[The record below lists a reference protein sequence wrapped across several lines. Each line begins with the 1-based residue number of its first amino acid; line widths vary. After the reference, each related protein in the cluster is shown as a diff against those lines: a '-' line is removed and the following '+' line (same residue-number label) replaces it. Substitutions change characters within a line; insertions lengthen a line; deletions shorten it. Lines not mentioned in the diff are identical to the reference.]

1 MESLINL
8 LGSKVSQIPNRRSS
22 VLFVQRDGGGV
33 SATPPRKGADAG
45 STATKKSRSYGD
57 VLSEISSSDLNR
69 GGKSASLKDKGRRQS
84 TFSTSS
90 YSNTFPRSRSPVKQ
104 TPKAI
109 AIPEDEVAPAPP
121 VTYSPPPTADV
132 ARISSRHSFIPKP
145 SDYCSGCE
153 TTHARNEFSPWQRAA
168 RDHERLCLGREGS
181 FSLCRHQRIDFD
193 AIEEALPPRA
203 RLFAPTGGGGVILR
217 CEDESHLKGT
227 RHHLD
232 RSARLDYEAM
242 MPQVTVGMEEDGAV
256 VLSTYFEELVCI
268 VPAGEPLNARHLR
281 QKLDLL
287 QAASTNCICGHVN
300 LNSERIVD
308 LADSIDCP
316 HLHEA
321 DGGVQVSVAALGR
334 QEGDGFTT
342 TRGRRSEEGC
352 CDMKDSIGF
361 CDTCD
366 DTWFGFRRWRGR
378 PDADYH
384 EIWLFGLSYISFQ
397 GGFKPD
403 CHAWRQRLD

>member
-22 VLFVQRDGGGV
+22 VLFVQRDHDH
-33 SATPPRKGADAG
+33 SATPPRKDAG
-45 STATKKSRSYGD
+45 SAATKKGRSYGD
-57 VLSEISSSDLNR
+57 VLSEISSSDLNKGSTASR
-69 GGKSASLKDKGRRQS
+69 TGKWRRQS
-84 TFSTSS
+84 ASASSTGTFT
-90 YSNTFPRSRSPVKQ
+90 RSRSPAK
-104 TPKAI
+104 KALKEI
-109 AIPEDEVAPAPP
+109 VIPEDDVAPLPP
-121 VTYSPPPTADV
+121 AICSPPATESAPV
-132 ARISSRHSFIPKP
+132 SVSSRHSFIPKP

-153 TTHARNEFSPWQRAA
+153 TTHARNEFSPWQRAG

-181 FSLCRHQRIDFD
+181 FSLCRHQRIDFG
-193 AIEEALPPRA
+193 AIEQALPRTH
-203 RLFAPTGGGGVILR
+203 LSPTTGGVILR

-242 MPQVTVGMEEDGAV
+242 MPQVSVGIEDDGAV
-256 VLSTYFEELVCI
+256 MLSTYFEELVCI
-268 VPAGEPLNARHLR
+268 VPAGSPVLARHLR

-308 LADSIDCP
+308 LADSISCP

-321 DGGVQVSVAALGR
+321 DGGAQVSVAAALS
-334 QEGDGFTT
+334 
-342 TRGRRSEEGC
+342 RSEHGSEKGGGIKSEGGC

-378 PDADYH
+378 PDAEYH

-403 CHAWRQRLD
+403 CYAWRQRLD

>member
-1 MESLINL
+1 MESLISL

-22 VLFVQRDGGGV
+22 VLLIQRDAGVGG
-33 SATPPRKGADAG
+33 ATPPRKGAGAE
-45 STATKKSRSYGD
+45 SAAIKKSRSYGD
-57 VLSEISSSDLNR
+57 VLAEISSSDLNR
-69 GGKSASLKDKGRRQS
+69 GANGASLKGKGRRQS
-84 TFSTSS
+84 TASAPSSSTG
-90 YSNTFPRSRSPVKQ
+90 TFTRSRSSVRQIPSV
-104 TPKAI
+104 I
-109 AIPEDEVAPAPP
+109 VIPEDEVAL
-121 VTYSPPPTADV
+121 PPPGVEA

-153 TTHARNEFSPWQRAA
+153 TTHARNEFSPRQRAA
-168 RDHERLCLGREGS
+168 RDHERLCLGREGA
-181 FSLCRHQRIDFD
+181 FSLCRHQRIDFG

-203 RLFAPTGGGGVILR
+203 QLFSPTGGGGVILR

-227 RHHLD
+227 RHHLE

-242 MPQVTVGMEEDGAV
+242 MPQVTVGVEDDGAV

-281 QKLDLL
+281 QRLDLL

-334 QEGDGFTT
+334 YEGDGFTPSS
-342 TRGRRSEEGC
+342 RGKESDGSC

-378 PDADYH
+378 PDAGYH

-403 CHAWRQRLD
+403 CYAWRQRLD

>member
-1 MESLINL
+1 MAATAALHHRTKARMRSLQPQKIL
-8 LGSKVSQIPNRRSS
+8 DYGIRPGRDLKFGLQQKREWRFAEEQGASS
-22 VLFVQRDGGGV
+22 EHRFCIIIIYRHIYPL
-33 SATPPRKGADAG
+33 
-45 STATKKSRSYGD
+45 
-57 VLSEISSSDLNR
+57 
-69 GGKSASLKDKGRRQS
+69 
-84 TFSTSS
+84 TFT
-90 YSNTFPRSRSPVKQ
+90 R
-104 TPKAI
+104 I
-109 AIPEDEVAPAPP
+109 
-121 VTYSPPPTADV
+121 YSPPPAV
-132 ARISSRHSFIPKP
+132 EAASRISSRHSFIPKP

-168 RDHERLCLGREGS
+168 RTTSGCAWG
-181 FSLCRHQRIDFD
+181 
-193 AIEEALPPRA
+193 ARA
-203 RLFAPTGGGGVILR
+203 RSACAGTSTSTLAPSSRHYRRPPSSSRRPAGAAILR

-227 RHHLD
+227 RHHLE
-232 RSARLDYEAM
+232 RSARLDHEAM
-242 MPQVTVGMEEDGAV
+242 MPQVTVGVEDDGAV

-268 VPAGEPLNARHLR
+268 VPAGEPLHARHLR

-287 QAASTNCICGHVN
+287 QAASTNCICGHVH
-300 LNSERIVD
+300 LNSECIVD

-321 DGGVQVSVAALGR
+321 DGGAQVSAAAALSR
-334 QEGDGFTT
+334 HEGGGTRSP
-342 TRGRRSEEGC
+342 RGRRSEEGC

-378 PDADYH
+378 PDAEYH

-403 CHAWRQRLD
+403 CYAWRQRLD

>member
-22 VLFVQRDGGGV
+22 VIFVQRDGGN
-33 SATPPRKGADAG
+33 SATPPRKDAR
-45 STATKKSRSYGD
+45 SAATKPRSYGD
-57 VLSEISSSDLNR
+57 VLAEISSSDLNKGSSNSR
-69 GGKSASLKDKGRRQS
+69 TGKWRRQNTSASS
-84 TFSTSS
+84 TG
-90 YSNTFPRSRSPVKQ
+90 TFTRSRSPAKNA
-104 TPKAI
+104 PKEI
-109 AIPEDEVAPAPP
+109 AIPEDDVALLPP
-121 VTYSPPPTADV
+121 VVYSPPA
-132 ARISSRHSFIPKP
+132 AESAGISISSRHSFIPKP

-181 FSLCRHQRIDFD
+181 FSLCRHQRINFG
-193 AIEEALPPRA
+193 AIEQALPRTQLSTTTA
-203 RLFAPTGGGGVILR
+203 GVILR

-232 RSARLDYEAM
+232 RSARLDDEAM
-242 MPQVTVGMEEDGAV
+242 MPQVSVGIEEDGAV
-256 VLSTYFEELVCI
+256 MLSTYFEELVCI
-268 VPAGEPLNARHLR
+268 VPAGEPLLVRQLR

-300 LNSERIVD
+300 INSERIVD
-308 LADSIDCP
+308 LAESISCP
-316 HLHEA
+316 YLHEA
-321 DGGVQVSVAALGR
+321 EGGCQVSVAATLGR
-334 QEGDGFTT
+334 SGHG
-342 TRGRRSEEGC
+342 GEEGSGRESEGRC

-378 PDADYH
+378 PDAEYH

>member
-22 VLFVQRDGGGV
+22 VLFVQRDADGGG
-33 SATPPRKGADAG
+33 ATPPRKGASAE
-45 STATKKSRSYGD
+45 SAATSKSRSYGD
-57 VLSEISSSDLNR
+57 VLAEISSSDLNR
-69 GGKSASLKDKGRRQS
+69 GANGASLKGKGRRQS
-84 TFSTSS
+84 TASTSS
-90 YSNTFPRSRSPVKQ
+90 SSSFAGTFTRSRSPVKQ
-104 TPKAI
+104 THRAI
-109 AIPEDEVAPAPP
+109 AIPEDRVAP
-121 VTYSPPPTADV
+121 
-132 ARISSRHSFIPKP
+132 HSFIPKP

-181 FSLCRHQRIDFD
+181 FSLCRHQRIGFG
-193 AIEEALPPRA
+193 AIEEALPPLVH
-203 RLFAPTGGGGVILR
+203 LFSPMGGGGVILR

-227 RHHLD
+227 RHHLE

-242 MPQVTVGMEEDGAV
+242 MPQVTVGVEEDGAV

-268 VPAGEPLNARHLR
+268 VPAGEPLNARHIQ

-321 DGGVQVSVAALGR
+321 DGGYQVSVAALGR
-334 QEGDGFTT
+334 YEADGFTPSSQ
-342 TRGRRSEEGC
+342 GRESDGSC

-378 PDADYH
+378 PDAEYH

-397 GGFKPD
+397 GGFRPD
-403 CHAWRQRLD
+403 CYAWRQRLD